1 VVEDEAPMLHL
12 LNRILSRAGYRVL
25 GALDGAAA
33 IELYGE
39 HKAEIDIVVMDL
51 GLPKV
56 TGWEVIRI
64 MKEQNGDLK
73 VIIATGYL
81 EPELKSGSLGSE
93 VKAYIHKPYT
103 TDEILKKLESILQ
116 PQEASI
122 A

>member
-1 VVEDEAPMLHL
+1 MLHL
-12 LNRILSRAGYRVL
+12 LNRVLSRAGYRVL

-33 IELYGE
+33 IKLYRE
-39 HKAEIDIVVMDL
+39 HKADIDVVVMDL

-73 VIIATGYL
+73 VIITTGYL
-81 EPELKSGSLGSE
+81 EPDLKSGPLGSE

-103 TDEILKKLESILQ
+103 TDELLKKLESILQ